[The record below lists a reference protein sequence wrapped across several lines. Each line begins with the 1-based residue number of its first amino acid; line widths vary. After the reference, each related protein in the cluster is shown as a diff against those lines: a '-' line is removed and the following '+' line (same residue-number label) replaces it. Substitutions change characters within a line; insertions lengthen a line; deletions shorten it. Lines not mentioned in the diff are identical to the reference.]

1 MSAPTLVIV
10 GRPNVGKSTL
20 FNRLFGRRRALV
32 HDLPGVTRD
41 RLIETVQWH
50 EGKQTHTLRL
60 VDTGGLGEGTF
71 SDEIQHQVS
80 AALDEAS
87 LVLFVF
93 DSQVGWTA
101 EDREVLRALQKARG
115 SVGRKFPILGIAN
128 KIDTDKHE
136 ERVAEFYASG
146 LDEIV
151 GISAEHGR
159 GSEDLKSQI
168 IAILKSEGAL
178 VSPEVRKGDEDGEDL
193 ARDSFDEES
202 EIDAEREAELE
213 RPELI
218 PRIAIVGRPN
228 VGKST
233 LVNAILGENR
243 MITSPVAGTTIDA
256 IDSEAEIDGRK
267 VVLIDTAGIR
277 RKNKTEQ
284 GVEVLSVVQSTKAL
298 ERCHVAILVVDGENG
313 IIEQDE
319 KIGGLIED
327 AGCGVI
333 IVVNKWDTQKS
344 NQKFTQEM
352 AAERIRKQMAY
363 LRYAPI
369 VFTSAKE
376 RRGHRVLGELI
387 EEIIRQRRTKLTT
400 HEFTEWVRKESVI
413 HNPKAAKFYLCHQAG
428 RNPPTFV
435 CHVNDPNRVHFSL
448 QRHLIN
454 AIRERWGFM
463 GSPVRLLFV
472 KGKNAP
478 NRPVPRPK
486 G

>member
-1 MSAPTLVIV
+1 M
-10 GRPNVGKSTL
+10 
-20 FNRLFGRRRALV
+20 
-32 HDLPGVTRD
+32 PGVTRD
-41 RLIETVQWH
+41 RLMETVEWH
-50 EGKQTHTLRL
+50 HGPETFALRL

-71 SDEIQHQVS
+71 SDEIKHQVS

-87 LVLFVF
+87 VVLFIF

-115 SVGRKFPILGIAN
+115 EVGRKFPILGVAN

-136 ERVAEFYASG
+136 ERISEFYASG
-146 LDEIV
+146 LDEILGV
-151 GISAEHGR
+151 SAEHGR
-159 GSEDLKSQI
+159 GAEDLRVRVI
-168 IAILKSEGAL
+168 ETLKAEGFWVTSSE
-178 VSPEVRKGDEDGEDL
+178 EDSEADDDL
-193 ARDSFDEES
+193 EELS
-202 EIDAEREAELE
+202 EENLSEMDAEAEAEWE

-284 GVEVLSVVQSTKAL
+284 GVEVLSVIQSTKAL

-319 KIGGLIED
+319 KIGGLIDE

-344 NQKFTQEM
+344 NQKFTQQM
-352 AAERIRKQMAY
+352 AADRIRKKMAY

-387 EEIIRQRRTKLTT
+387 EEIIQQRRTKVTT
-400 HEFTEWVRKESVI
+400 HEFTEFVRKESTI
-413 HNPKAAKFYLCHQAG
+413 HNPKAAKFYMCHQSG

-435 CHVNDPNRVHFSL
+435 CHVNDPNRIHFSL
-448 QRHLIN
+448 SRHLIN

-472 KGKNAP
+472 KGKSP
-478 NRPVPRPK
+478 GGRR
-486 G
+486 